1 MLTYCWLLWAVVNL
15 DNSSSIRI
23 NDDQEKQEMIG
34 SLRGIVQ
41 SRRPDNVIIDVNGV
55 GYQVNVPLNILA
67 NLPEEGNE
75 VFLHIYTHVR
85 EDSLQL
91 FGFTSENEKKIFIVL
106 LGISGIGPKM
116 ALNILSGLSYEDF
129 LAALDTEDVAMLCR
143 IPGLGKKTAHR
154 LILELREKLPSV
166 TGIKDRL
173 FEDTLSALV
182 NLGYKKNIAQEFL
195 EKAYKQG
202 FNDIE
207 GLLKET
213 LKQMTGQKHG

>member
-1 MLTYCWLLWAVVNL
+1 
-15 DNSSSIRI
+15 
-23 NDDQEKQEMIG
+23 MIG
-34 SLRGIVQ
+34 SLRGNVLT
-41 SRRPDNVIIDVNGV
+41 RRPDNVIIEVGGV

-67 NLPEEGNE
+67 NLPEEGKE

-85 EDSLQL
+85 EDTLQL
-91 FGFTSENEKKIFIVL
+91 FGFTSENEKKIFKVL

-129 LAALDTEDVAMLCR
+129 LTALDTEDVAMLCR

-154 LILELREKLPSV
+154 LILELREKLPSA
-166 TGIKDRL
+166 TGTRDRI

-182 NLGYKKNIAQEFL
+182 NLGYKKSVAQEFL
-195 EKAYKQG
+195 EKSYKQG
-202 FNDIE
+202 FHDIE

-213 LKQMTGQKHG
+213 LKQLTGKLHG

>member
-1 MLTYCWLLWAVVNL
+1 
-15 DNSSSIRI
+15 
-23 NDDQEKQEMIG
+23 MIG
-34 SLRGIVQ
+34 SLRGNVLA
-41 SRRPDNVIIDVNGV
+41 RRPDNVIIEVGGV

-67 NLPEEGNE
+67 NLPEEGKE

-85 EDSLQL
+85 EDALQL
-91 FGFTSENEKKIFIVL
+91 FGFTSENEKKIFMVL

-129 LAALDTEDVAMLCR
+129 LTALDAEDVAMLCR

-154 LILELREKLPSV
+154 LILELREKLPSA
-166 TGIKDRL
+166 TGTRDRI

-182 NLGYKKNIAQEFL
+182 NLGYKKSVAQEFL
-195 EKAYKQG
+195 EKSYKQG
-202 FNDIE
+202 FHDIE

-213 LKQMTGQKHG
+213 LKQLTGKLHG

>member
-1 MLTYCWLLWAVVNL
+1 
-15 DNSSSIRI
+15 
-23 NDDQEKQEMIG
+23 MIS
-34 SLRGIVQ
+34 SLRGTVQ
-41 SRRPDNVIIDVNGV
+41 TRKPDNVVIDVHGI
-55 GYQVNVPLNILA
+55 GYQVHVPLNILSS
-67 NLPEEGNE
+67 LPEDGKE
-75 VFLHIYTHVR
+75 VFLYIYTHVR
-85 EDSLQL
+85 EDALQL
-91 FGFTSENEKKIFIVL
+91 FGFTSENEKKIFVVL
-106 LGISGIGPKM
+106 LGVSGIGPKM

-129 LAALDTEDVAMLCR
+129 LNALDTEDVAMLCR

-166 TGIKDRL
+166 TGIKDRI

-182 NLGYKKNIAQEFL
+182 NLGYKKSMAQEFL

-213 LKQMTGQKHG
+213 LKQLTGKTNG

>member
-1 MLTYCWLLWAVVNL
+1 
-15 DNSSSIRI
+15 
-23 NDDQEKQEMIG
+23 MIG
-34 SLRGIVQ
+34 SLRGTVQ
-41 SRRPDNVIIDVNGV
+41 TRRPDNVIIDVNGV
-55 GYQVNVPLNILA
+55 GYQVQVPLNILA
-67 NLPEEGNE
+67 NLPAEGHE
-75 VFLHIYTHVR
+75 VFLFIHTHVR

-91 FGFTSENEKKIFIVL
+91 FGFTSENEKKIFMVL

-129 LAALDTEDVAMLCR
+129 LHALDTEDVAMLCR

-154 LILELREKLPSV
+154 LILELREKLPSG
-166 TGIKDRL
+166 TDIKDRI

-182 NLGYKKNIAQEFL
+182 NLGYKKNVAQEFL

-202 FNDIE
+202 FHDIE

-213 LKQMTGQKHG
+213 LKQLTGKIHG